1 MSKSSVL
8 VNWFLVRAVPGG
20 KEKMRWRRIKKLPDA
35 GDTSGNLRERGTNN

>member
-20 KEKMRWRRIKKLPDA
+20 KEKMRWRRIKKITGC
-35 GDTSGNLRERGTNN
+35 GDTSGNLRERGKND

>member
-20 KEKMRWRRIKKLPDA
+20 KEKIMEEDKKITGC
-35 GDTSGNLRERGTNN
+35 GDTSGNLRERGKNN